1 LSAHDLPE
9 LLRRL
14 HAELAQ
20 AETLDPESRELLG
33 VVAQDLAKFE
43 AHMSATRSAAVR
55 FEADHPALA
64 ATLRQVADAFGKAG
78 I

>member
-1 LSAHDLPE
+1 VSGNELPG
-9 LLRRL
+9 LLRQL
-14 HAELAQ
+14 HAELAR

-33 VVAQDLAKFE
+33 LVAQDLAKFE

-64 ATLRQVADAFGKAG
+64 AALRQVADAFGKAG

>member
-1 LSAHDLPE
+1 VSDKDLPE

-14 HAELAQ
+14 HEELGRAES
-20 AETLDPESRELLG
+20 LDAESRALLG

-64 ATLRQVADAFGKAG
+64 AALRQVADAFGKAG